1 MLHGRHQPEPSQG
14 RTGVSLSDFVIAAC
28 VVALAPALSG
38 QTAEGARQI
47 SGSIVFPDRE
57 AAAPLEIT
65 AYVPAAPA
73 FWLPVPTEVGGHW
86 PARVASV
93 SVPVGRDAF
102 QLDARGVLSLLE
114 ASGEGLERQWVRG
127 LATRSPRVL
136 PPLVPGRLKTAGIG
150 LPQSVVD
157 SGLGKLSVVAGA
169 TPAATCEAAWVSER
183 RVSHLQP
190 QPELR
195 VEVPE
200 GADELV
206 AFHPAIGEVVIPAT
220 GNSQL
225 VPAPTEVVTRFGRVV
240 DADGAPASLAT
251 LLFGDHE
258 IPVARANSE
267 GRFAVTA
274 PSGSWRIRALQ
285 LEGPEGSWRGTVDA
299 TRPEELIVRTERIK
313 EVRARLVDPHGD
325 PVPFRGVWRASEP
338 FWSATT
344 DAQGRFSLRQLPRLE
359 SLVLCVEGV
368 PENSRIVRPMSGAP
382 AQDLGELVVGRRS
395 EDGAGSVLLEGRVT
409 DSAGTPI
416 EGATA
421 RVISPGDDSLLR
433 DLLAGRRAEKAMLAS
448 SSTDPLGGFELRG
461 RWDPGR
467 YRVVVSAKGFV
478 AWLSDEVEVLGPGD
492 RVDLGDIVMDH
503 GAALVGRVLDG
514 HRAAVSGARLSV
526 AVSGPEG
533 RGATA
538 VSGPFAKGNSDEAGR
553 FELTSL
559 PKGVPLEVR
568 AEAQGYL
575 PGSLS
580 VSSAEEAGELELVLE
595 RAGKVEGFVEDEEG
609 LPVAGAAITVQ
620 RHDESR
626 SRSPAGVLL
635 PSVVTNKAG
644 RFTLEPLPCG
654 FLRVVAGKE
663 GYSFAESRI
672 AVSCDDQRPGRAH
685 LRLLRAATLLGT
697 VTDVSGRPLLHAR
710 VTVDGLG
717 TLTGPD
723 GSFRLGLRRFGE
735 IQVHIS
741 HPDLGSFTQ
750 KHEIRPG
757 EDLTLLLSFPAADS
771 SGQSRGPARRADE
784 PDSLVERFEPRPRA

>member
-1 MLHGRHQPEPSQG
+1 MVLHGPHQPEPTQG
-14 RTGVSLSDFVIAAC
+14 GTRVSLRDIVIVAC
-28 VVALAPALSG
+28 AVALAPALAE

-57 AAAPLEIT
+57 AAGPLQIT

-73 FWLPVPTEVGGHW
+73 FWLPAPTVVGGHW
-86 PARVASV
+86 PARFASV
-93 SVPVGRDAF
+93 SVPAGRDSF
-102 QLDARGVLSLLE
+102 RLDARGVLSLLE

-127 LATRSPRVL
+127 LATRSSQVL
-136 PPLVPGRLKTAGIG
+136 PPLVARRLKTAGVG
-150 LPQSVVD
+150 LHPSVVG
-157 SGLGKLSVVAGA
+157 SGLGKLSIVAGA

-190 QPELR
+190 QLELR

-225 VPAPTEVVTRFGRVV
+225 APAPTEVVTRFGRVV
-240 DADGAPASLAT
+240 DADGAPAPLAAI
-251 LLFGDHE
+251 LFGDHE
-258 IPVARANSE
+258 IPVARADPK

-274 PSGSWRIRALQ
+274 PAGSWRIRALQ

-299 TRPEELIVRTERIK
+299 TRPEELIVRTERIE

-368 PENSRIVRPMSGAP
+368 PENSRIVRPMSGTP
-382 AQDLGELVVGRRS
+382 FQDLGDLVVGRRS
-395 EDGAGSVLLEGRVT
+395 EDGAGSVVLEGRVT

-421 RVISPGDDSLLR
+421 RVTSPRDDSSLR
-433 DLLAGRRAEKAMLAS
+433 DLLAGRRAKRAVLAS
-448 SSTDPLGGFELRG
+448 SSTDLLGGFELRG

-467 YRVVVSAKGFV
+467 YRVVVSAESFAV
-478 AWLSDEVEVLGPGD
+478 WLSDEVEVLGPGD
-492 RVDLGDIVMDH
+492 RVDLGDIVMDQ
-503 GAALVGRVLDG
+503 GAALVGRVLDE

-538 VSGPFAKGNSDEAGR
+538 VSGPSAAGNSDEAGR

-559 PKGVPLEVR
+559 PKGVPLELRV
-568 AEAQGYL
+568 EARGYL

-580 VSSAEEAGELELVLE
+580 VRSADEAGEIELLLE
-595 RAGKVEGFVEDEEG
+595 RAGMVEGFVEDEEG

-620 RHDESR
+620 RQEESR
-626 SRSPAGVLL
+626 SPSPAAAPL
-635 PSVVTNKAG
+635 PSVITNKAG

-654 FLRVVAGKE
+654 LLRVVAGKE
-663 GYSFAESRI
+663 GYSFAESRV

-685 LRLLRAATLLGT
+685 LRLFRAATLFGT
-697 VTDVSGRPLLHAR
+697 VTDVAGRPVLHAR

-717 TLTGPD
+717 TLTGSD

-735 IQVHIS
+735 IHVHVS

-757 EDLTLLLSFPAADS
+757 EDLTLLLSFPAVDS
-771 SGQSRGPARRADE
+771 PGQSRGPARRAGE
-784 PDSLVERFEPRPRA
+784 PDSLVERFEPHP